1 MISLFIFS
9 VKAGLLRGV
18 PDLGGRLARA
28 GKLSKESTFEQSK
41 INFKEMTS
49 EETMKIVE
57 MNEKY
62 KDKFG
67 FPFVICARKNQ
78 KDTLLPAMESR
89 FEHDLKQELINGI
102 EQVLMICELRVR
114 DIVIPLSNI

>member
-1 MISLFIFS
+1 
-9 VKAGLLRGV
+9 
-18 PDLGGRLARA
+18 
-28 GKLSKESTFEQSK
+28 
-41 INFKEMTS
+41 MTS
-49 EETMKIVE
+49 EESMKIVE

-62 KDKFG
+62 KNKFG